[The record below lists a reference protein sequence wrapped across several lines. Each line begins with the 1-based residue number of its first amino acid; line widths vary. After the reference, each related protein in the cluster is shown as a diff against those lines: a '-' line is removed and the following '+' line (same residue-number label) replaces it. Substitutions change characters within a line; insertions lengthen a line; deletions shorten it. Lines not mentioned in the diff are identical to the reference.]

1 MYRME
6 RAISIIIIKE
16 PVKAGSFLQNSFRA
30 VLIIV
35 FILIFS
41 FKSFGQDS
49 GVTIVPT
56 AGITWRSTAMNFFNF
71 KAVIPYDPTNPY
83 HYEKNV
89 QGFSLNPG
97 LQFKTKFVGIEYFS
111 NLRYDV
117 VHYIFGSNNQYKKE
131 FIIDHN
137 FNLILKKKF
146 DFGFGLTIVNAG
158 KGYEFVNPIPR
169 YHHIEFKTYNVF
181 VTLPIKEVVNLEIKA
196 LYVPKNFPENPN
208 EKYIMY
214 SLRAFYKF
222 KLKR

>member
-1 MYRME
+1 ME
-6 RAISIIIIKE
+6 CAISIIVIKE
-16 PVKAGSFLQNSFRA
+16 PGNNTGSFLKKPFRA
-30 VLIIV
+30 VLIGLIS
-35 FILIFS
+35 IFS

-97 LQFKTKFVGIEYFS
+97 LQFKAKSVGIEYFS

-117 VHYIFGSNNQYKKE
+117 VHYILGSNNQYKKE

-158 KGYEFVNPIPR
+158 KGYRFVNPIPR
-169 YHHIEFKTYNVF
+169 YHHIEFKTYNFF
-181 VTLPIKEVVNLEIKA
+181 VTLPIKKVMNLEIKA
-196 LYVPKNFPENPN
+196 LYVPKNFPENPK
-208 EKYIMY
+208 ERYMMY
-214 SLRAFYKF
+214 SLRAYYTFKF
-222 KLKR
+222 KK